1 MREGRSRR
9 REEKPN
15 SETEQ
20 HEAKERNNA
29 QAQTRKRHRAAALQD
44 LAEGVEHNP
53 SRQRLGVRQPY
64 AAFTSGCSFALLPS
78 LALCLGLFLSAL
90 ILSGCGS
97 GAKLSVVPRPA
108 KTEIQKGDFQFTS
121 ETKIIV
127 DAVSEQTG
135 HYLAAQLQQDSG
147 QSIPVQQYADN
158 APKGSISLTTKDAKA
173 SLGAEGYELAVTPDS
188 IVIRAQPAGLFYG
201 AQTLL
206 QLLPAKSTNDNSG
219 TKSLRLPRVQI
230 EDQPR
235 FKWRGLLLDVARHF
249 FTKDEVKQLLDALAL
264 YKINTFHW
272 HLTDDQGWRI
282 EIKKYPRLTEVGAWR
297 KSVGFGLDPKST
309 TAYGPDGRYGGYYTQ
324 DDIREVVAY
333 AKERHITIVPE
344 IEMPGHASAAL
355 AAYPQLSCTGGP
367 FTTDLPGGI
376 FDGVYCAGNDESF
389 TFLQDVLSEV
399 FELFPGK
406 YVHIGGDE
414 VLTNNWHNCV
424 KCQGRLKQEG
434 FKNDIELE
442 GYFIRRICKFIAS
455 RHRIP
460 IGWSEIA
467 NDGLS
472 EDTALMDWVG
482 GATEAATAGHD
493 VVMTPLAD
501 CYFDHYQ
508 SQDRSTE
515 PRAIGG
521 YLPLQQ
527 VYAFEP
533 IPTNLP
539 PQFQSH
545 ILGAQANVWTEY
557 IPSFKQVEYMVFPR
571 LCALAEV
578 TWSPKAARN
587 WDDFQRRMQTQ
598 YPRLDER
605 GINYRHP
612 TGQEGQTKPRQ

>member
-1 MREGRSRR
+1 MLLKLNMAVPQGLVGRAFPRADERR
-9 REEKPN
+9 KNDPIR
-15 SETEQ
+15 
-20 HEAKERNNA
+20 R
-29 QAQTRKRHRAAALQD
+29 
-44 LAEGVEHNP
+44 LAGK
-53 SRQRLGVRQPY
+53 
-64 AAFTSGCSFALLPS
+64 
-78 LALCLGLFLSAL
+78 LAPPAPFKLARRFNTCLGLLLSAL
-90 ILSGCGS
+90 VLVGCGS
-97 GAKLSVVPRPA
+97 GTKTSVVPLP
-108 KTEIQKGDFQFTS
+108 QKVETKKGEFQITS
-121 ETKIIV
+121 ETKILA
-127 DAVSEQTG
+127 DAASEQTG
-135 HYLAAQLQQDSG
+135 HYLAAQLQPYSG
-147 QSIPVQQYADN
+147 QSIPVQPGGDSAS
-158 APKGSISLTTKDAKA
+158 KGSISLTTKDVK
-173 SLGAEGYELAVTPDS
+173 SGLGPEGYELAVTPDS
-188 IVIRAQPAGLFYG
+188 VVIRGQPAGLFYG
-201 AQTLL
+201 VQTLL
-206 QLLPAKSTNDNSG
+206 QLLPAKSTNG
-219 TKSLRLPRVQI
+219 TPATKSLQIPCVQI

-235 FKWRGLLLDVARHF
+235 FKWRGLMLDTARHF
-249 FTKDEVKQLLDALAL
+249 FTKDELKQLIDALVL

-297 KSVGFGLDPKST
+297 KGVGFGLDPKST

-333 AKERHITIVPE
+333 AAERHITIVPE

-355 AAYPQLSCTGGP
+355 TAYPQLSCTGGP

-376 FDGVYCAGNDESF
+376 FDGVFCAGNDESF

-424 KCQGRLKQEG
+424 KCQARLKQEG

-442 GYFIRRICKFIAS
+442 GYFIRRMCKFIAS
-455 RHRIP
+455 RNRTP

-472 EDTALMDWVG
+472 QETALMDWVG
-482 GATEAATAGHD
+482 GATEAANAGHD

-508 SQDRSTE
+508 SHNHSTE
-515 PRAIGG
+515 PHAIGG
-521 YLPLQQ
+521 FLPLQQ

-545 ILGAQANVWTEY
+545 ILGAQANLWTEY
-557 IPSFKQVEYMVFPR
+557 IPSFKHVEYMVFPR

-578 TWSPKAARN
+578 GWSPKTSRN
-587 WDDFQRRMQTQ
+587 WDDFQSRMQAQ

-605 GINYRHP
+605 GINYRHA
-612 TGQEGQTKPRQ
+612 TGLGDKARSGQ